1 MKSGADEYRYLG
13 HHTKNESHHLLSDA
27 TQVQTSVEKRKDT
40 YVAQID
46 VSVSPKSD
54 NKEVYVSW

>member
-1 MKSGADEYRYLG
+1 M
-13 HHTKNESHHLLSDA
+13 
-27 TQVQTSVEKRKDT
+27 QVQTSVEKRKDT

-54 NKEVYVSW
+54 DKEVYVSW